1 MRVRLDRYILAEIV
15 GPLALGFV
23 VYTFLLLLRFLF
35 QSAEMII
42 RRGLP
47 VSIVGRLLLY
57 TMPNIV
63 VLTIPMS
70 LLFGILIAVG
80 RLSSDSELVAMRSSG
95 ISLVALYRPILLFSA
110 VFTLLNTF
118 LMVYAL
124 PWGNYALQQLRLDI
138 ITQTVSQQ
146 VEPRV
151 FFEEWENKVVYV
163 FDIDKRTHQW
173 NGVFIAESIPTTQEN
188 QITVAESGNV
198 RVDQRGERIVLSL
211 NQAIQHKVNL
221 NAPTSY
227 EITKHKRLDLILD
240 DQFASSQRAK
250 ISVSKSIRELTL
262 PELRA
267 ILRDPKS
274 VQEQRNLA
282 QIEIHKKFSIPM
294 ACMVFGLFGLPLGF
308 NNRRGGKASGFAIS
322 IGVIL
327 FYYILLNNGEE
338 AAHIG
343 SIPAW
348 LAMWGPNILLAVVG
362 AFLLVRRNR
371 DRSLLFGRIDRW
383 VRMDLWSKLLF
394 LKRVRREKGEE
405 REGRVTRREPAGR
418 TLVVRF
424 PRLRLVFPNIM
435 DRYVAR
441 NFLFVFSLV
450 VLSGLLLYILAD
462 LNENIDQI
470 LKNKIP
476 LSVIVDLY
484 KYMSMQIFYDIAPVL
499 VLVTTLL
506 TFSLLSR
513 TNEITACKAL
523 GMSIYRIAL
532 PAILTALVIAIFCG
546 FLESEVLP
554 ASNERVAQLQDQIKG
569 KVTARTYRRAD
580 RQWLFGRGRYIY
592 NYLHYD
598 QRTESLQ
605 RLQVFDFDAD
615 HHLARRLVAES
626 AHYVGGAWIF
636 SNGWARSFH
645 DIDVRDFEPFVEP
658 RIVRFPETPAYF
670 SSEIKPPQQMR
681 YRELQRYI
689 RELIASG
696 QSVPE
701 LEVELQNKIAFPV
714 VSFIMAVVALPFA
727 FRMGRQGALYGVG
740 LSLVLGIIFIGVFAF
755 FTKLGEAGALPPAV
769 AVWSPGTVFGLL
781 SAYLFLGVRT

>member
-1 MRVRLDRYILAEIV
+1 VRVRLDRYILAEIV
-15 GPLALGFV
+15 GPLTLGFL

-57 TMPNIV
+57 TVPNIV

-80 RLSSDSELVAMRSSG
+80 RLSSDSELIAMRSSG
-95 ISLVALYRPILLFSA
+95 ISLLTLYRPILLISGL
-110 VFTLLNTF
+110 FTLVNTL

-124 PWGNYALQQLRLDI
+124 PWGNHALQQLRLDI
-138 ITQTVSQQ
+138 VTQTVSQQ

-151 FFEEWENKVVYV
+151 FFEEWENKTVYV
-163 FDIDKRTHQW
+163 FDVDKLTHQW
-173 NGVFIAESIPTTQEN
+173 KGVFIAESIPSTQDN
-188 QITVAESGNV
+188 QITVADTGDV
-198 RVDQRGERIVLSL
+198 RIDEKGERVVLSL
-211 NQAIQHKVNL
+211 QNAVQHKVNL
-221 NAPTSY
+221 SSPERY
-227 EITKHKRLDLILD
+227 EITKHDQLDLILD

-250 ISVSKSIRELTL
+250 ISVSKGIRELTL
-262 PELRA
+262 PELQA
-267 ILRDPKS
+267 IVQNPGS
-274 VQEQRNLA
+274 NQEQRNLA
-282 QIEIHKKFSIPM
+282 LIELHKKFSIPV
-294 ACMVFGLFGLPLGF
+294 ACLVFGLFGLPLGF

-327 FYYILLNNGEE
+327 LYYIMLNNGEE
-338 AAHIG
+338 AAHFG
-343 SIPAW
+343 RIPAW
-348 LAMWGPNILLAVVG
+348 LAMWGPNLLLAAAG
-362 AFLLVRRNR
+362 AFLLGRRNR
-371 DRSLLFGRIDRW
+371 DKSLLLTRIDRW
-383 VRMDLWSKLLF
+383 VREDLWSGLLF
-394 LKRVRREKGEE
+394 LKQVRREKLRERRV
-405 REGRVTRREPAGR
+405 REGQSGRRLLLR
-418 TLVVRF
+418 L
-424 PRLRLVFPNIM
+424 PRLRLLFPNIL
-435 DRYVAR
+435 DRYVIR
-441 NFLFVFSLV
+441 TFLFIFSLV

-462 LNENIDQI
+462 LSENIDQI

-476 LSVIVDLY
+476 ATVIVDLY
-484 KYMSMQIFYDIAPVL
+484 KYMSLQIFYDISPVI

-513 TNEITACKAL
+513 SNEVTACKAL
-523 GMSIYRIAL
+523 GMSIYRIAM
-532 PAILTALVIAIFCG
+532 PAMATALLIAVFCG

-554 ASNERVAQLQDQIKG
+554 ASNERVAQLQDRIHG
-569 KVTARTYRRAD
+569 RVTSRTYRRAD

-598 QRTESLQ
+598 ERTQSLQ
-605 RLQVFDFDAD
+605 RLQVFDFDAN
-615 HHLARRLVAES
+615 HRLVQRLVAES
-626 AHYVGGAWIF
+626 AHYVGNAWIF
-636 SNGWARSFH
+636 SNGWARSFNG
-645 DIDVRDFEPFVEP
+645 VEVTDFQPFPEP
-658 RIVRFPETPAYF
+658 RIVRYPETPSYF
-670 SSEIKPPQQMR
+670 SSEIRPPQQMR

-689 RELIASG
+689 RELIDSG

-701 LEVELQNKIAFPV
+701 LQVQLENKIAFPV

-740 LSLVLGIIFIGVFAF
+740 LSLVLGIVFIGVFAF

-781 SAYLFLGVRT
+781 SIYLFLGVRT